1 MNLSKSM
8 QLQNDLITLL
18 GQIFRTIDFIL
29 TEPNI
34 YHKEMLNF
42 GSDADTTRIK
52 IAAVLGGNKRFC

>member
-1 MNLSKSM
+1 M

-34 YHKEMLNF
+34 YHKNMLNF
-42 GSDADTTRIK
+42 GFDADISRK
-52 IAAVLGGNKRFC
+52 IAAVSGGKKDFGIVTLIPI

>member
-18 GQIFRTIDFIL
+18 GQVFRTIDFIL

-34 YHKEMLNF
+34 YHKKTLNF
-42 GSDADTTRIK
+42 GSDADI
-52 IAAVLGGNKRFC
+52 IYIINYNNINLVLSH